1 MAQGS
6 ISRPAD
12 HKATHPWPTPTVMCI
27 YTPVSGV
34 GLSRCRVLV
43 TQRPRGRVAPV
54 DFASVHAGSGR
65 GPHVRSRAQRR
76 GFLPFA
82 RAGIERTSRSPA
94 VSHAGLDLD
103 PQVSPCLLPWTMSMI
118 FFTSV
123 VRVRDGLPL
132 SASTDFYHAPAFLE
146 SRRRLKAL
154 AVQLA
159 QHPGRGSAE
168 SQDFRIHFSSA
179 GDVAC
184 MAICSRQCPA
194 AMAFCFLETLWWEFT
209 SSFDTTRVSLASRP
223 YAFLEFDST
232 IQKVKRHFNHASAS
246 QMQSS
251 LEKVQEELDFRPPV
265 VLSLEETDAAGR
277 LANGHVPVLLEPD
290 ACVSPRQAPT
300 FRMEPVTALGV
311 LSLVLN
317 IMCAALNLIRGVH
330 LAEHSLQVA
339 QEEIGNILAFLIP
352 FVACVFQCYLYL
364 FYSPGRTAKVL
375 LLLLFICLGNAY
387 LHGLRNLWQ
396 ILFHVGV
403 AFLSSHQILTRQ
415 LQEKQSDCS
424 V

>member
-1 MAQGS
+1 
-6 ISRPAD
+6 
-12 HKATHPWPTPTVMCI
+12 
-27 YTPVSGV
+27 
-34 GLSRCRVLV
+34 
-43 TQRPRGRVAPV
+43 
-54 DFASVHAGSGR
+54 
-65 GPHVRSRAQRR
+65 
-76 GFLPFA
+76 
-82 RAGIERTSRSPA
+82 
-94 VSHAGLDLD
+94 
-103 PQVSPCLLPWTMSMI
+103 MSMI

-154 AVQLA
+154 AMQLA
-159 QHPGRGSAE
+159 RHPGRGSAE

-209 SSFDTTRVSLASRP
+209 SSFDTTCIRLASRP
-223 YAFLEFDST
+223 YAFFEFDST
-232 IQKVKRHFNHASAS
+232 IQKVKRHFNHAGTS

-251 LEKVQEELDFRPPV
+251 LEKVQEELDFQPPV
-265 VLSLEETDAAGR
+265 VLSLEEVDTASR
-277 LANGHVPVLLEPD
+277 LANGHVPVL
-290 ACVSPRQAPT
+290 RQPAPP

-339 QEEIGNILAFLIP
+339 QEEIASILAFLIP
-352 FVACVFQCYLYL
+352 FVACIFQCYLYL

-415 LQEKQSDCS
+415 LQEKQSDCG

>member
-1 MAQGS
+1 
-6 ISRPAD
+6 
-12 HKATHPWPTPTVMCI
+12 
-27 YTPVSGV
+27 
-34 GLSRCRVLV
+34 
-43 TQRPRGRVAPV
+43 
-54 DFASVHAGSGR
+54 
-65 GPHVRSRAQRR
+65 
-76 GFLPFA
+76 
-82 RAGIERTSRSPA
+82 
-94 VSHAGLDLD
+94 
-103 PQVSPCLLPWTMSMI
+103 MSLI
-118 FFTSV
+118 VFTSV

-132 SASTDFYHAPAFLE
+132 SASTDFYHAPGFLE
-146 SRRRLKAL
+146 SRRHLKAL
-154 AVQLA
+154 AMQLA

-168 SQDFRIHFSSA
+168 SQDFQIHFSSA

-209 SSFDTTRVSLASRP
+209 SSFDTTRIGLASRP

-232 IQKVKRHFNHASAS
+232 IQKMKWHFNHLSIS
-246 QMQSS
+246 QMRSS

-265 VLSLEETDAAGR
+265 VLSLEDMDVASG
-277 LANGHVPVLLEPD
+277 LANGHVPTLLE
-290 ACVSPRQAPT
+290 SAPT
-300 FRMEPVTALGV
+300 FRMEPVTTLGV

-317 IMCAALNLIRGVH
+317 IMCAALNLVRGVH

-352 FVACVFQCYLYL
+352 FVACIFQCYLYL

-375 LLLLFICLGNAY
+375 LLLLFICLSNAK
-387 LHGLRNLWQ
+387 LHGLRSLWQ

-403 AFLSSHQILTRQ
+403 ASLSSHQTLTRQ
-415 LQEKQSDCS
+415 LRERQSGCG